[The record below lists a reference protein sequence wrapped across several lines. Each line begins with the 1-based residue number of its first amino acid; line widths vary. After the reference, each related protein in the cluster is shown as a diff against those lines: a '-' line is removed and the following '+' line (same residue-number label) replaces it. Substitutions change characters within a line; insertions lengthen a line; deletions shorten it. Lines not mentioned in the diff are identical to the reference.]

1 VRDATLRLELNGDG
15 ACMRTEDFP
24 VISGPMVMRFRLRSS
39 LSGAGEVAWS
49 APGPRRSAAPAKTSF
64 AVTHD
69 GEWHDYEV
77 PLDASNRLAEL
88 RIRPAEAAGTVE
100 FRDIRLQRKYG
111 ELLKAWHLS

>member
-1 VRDATLRLELNGDG
+1 MLTG
-15 ACMRTEDFP
+15 DFP
-24 VISGPMVMRFRLRSS
+24 VISGFMALRFRMRSS

-49 APGPRRSAAPAKTSF
+49 APGGRRLTAPEKTEF
-64 AVTHD
+64 AVKHD

-77 PLDASNRLAEL
+77 LLEASGRLAEL

-111 ELLKAWHLS
+111 ELLRAWHLE